1 MPRWWPRGGRRQ
13 RPLPRWRRPASGTRL
28 PNPLEDVRAEAPPR
42 SQSGPERRVAAA
54 GLRHRLGGAAAA
66 SAPVRSWQ
74 ALSPVGA
81 QKLPPETLKQHS
93 TTFPRVSKIIV
104 CAAQGRRPGH
114 GVAQA
119 PRTRRVGAGG
129 WGGDLLRGHRRPSPS
144 PRGLA
149 MCFPRTEVEA
159 RNGNSW
165 REFNADILKLRV
177 FCFIWRGWGPING
190 KGWARHGVQCSKSQ
204 DWRRGLRR
212 LWEAGPGAGGRRGQ
226 EFGAE
231 GVLCKQLTISPAVCF

>member
-177 FCFIWRGWGPING
+177 FYLEGLGSHQRERVGEAWSPVQQKSRLEKGPPPPLGSGSWSGW
-190 KGWARHGVQCSKSQ
+190 KERSGV
-204 DWRRGLRR
+204 WG
-212 LWEAGPGAGGRRGQ
+212 
-226 EFGAE
+226 
-231 GVLCKQLTISPAVCF
+231 